1 MILLIIIIGIVL
13 LVILLGKI
21 TMSLK
26 FKNQVKVL
34 YANALNI
41 SDKNYT
47 TSQLNGLPEPVQR
60 YFRYVL
66 KEGTPYISSVRL
78 KHKGGFKT
86 NLKNGF
92 INIKGEQYFSVQK
105 PQFIWKG
112 TTLIFTARDSFIA
125 DKGNLKVSLFNIFTV
140 VDGKGIKINE
150 GEMQRWLAESVWF
163 PTNLLPSEN
172 ITWIAIEENS
182 AKLSFRYKE
191 ISFDFIVTFNAT
203 GEIVAMETL
212 RFMTDDKREPWLCK
226 MANYKEINGVKIP
239 FSAEAVWKL
248 KTGDFS
254 YAKFKVIAI
263 QYNQNISKRIL

>member
-1 MILLIIIIGIVL
+1 MKLLLIIGAVL

-26 FKNQVKVL
+26 FKKQVKTL
-34 YANALNI
+34 YANALNV
-41 SDKNYT
+41 SDKRYNPG
-47 TSQLNGLPEPVQR
+47 QLIGLPKPVQR
-60 YFRYVL
+60 YFKYVL
-66 KEGTPYISSVRL
+66 KDTMPYIVSVRL
-78 KHKGGFKT
+78 KHKGVFKT
-86 NLKNGF
+86 SLKSGF
-92 INIKGEQYFSVQK
+92 INIRGEQYFSVQK

-112 TTLIFTARDSFIA
+112 STLIFTARDSLIA

-140 VDGKGIKINE
+140 VDGKGTGINE

-172 ITWIAIEENS
+172 ITWIAIDENS

-191 ISFDFIVTFNAT
+191 ISFDFIVIFNAV
-203 GEIVAMETL
+203 GEIVTMETL
-212 RFMTDDKREPWLCK
+212 RFMTGQKREPWLCR
-226 MANYKEINGVKIP
+226 MTNYKDINGVKIP

-254 YAKFKVIAI
+254 YAKFKVTAV
-263 QYNQNISKRIL
+263 QYNQNIPKRIL